1 MVLFQFDN
9 FPDSLSL
16 TLVVGP
22 ENSGDRDK
30 FLNRAKLSLNQSE
43 EDFAHF
49 RSRQKVWTR
58 IWSQTWLNASELE
71 TFSVATNKD
80 RLLALWRDFQLNDL
94 PTIERAMLAEEAV
107 SDMSLD

>member
-43 EDFAHF
+43 EDFAHI

-94 PTIERAMLAEEAV
+94 PTIECAMLAEEAV